1 MKPIISH
8 LTNNIHPPKKLPLF
22 QEGDHSGKDITNR
35 IELKK
40 RVCIVV
46 GNHLAGQFH
55 TNSKRV
61 LNLPVF
67 WIKASN
73 KNGLV

>member
-8 LTNNIHPPKKLPLF
+8 LTNNIHPPPQKLPLF

-40 RVCIVV
+40 RVVV

-61 LNLPVF
+61 LNLPCFGSKQATKMV
-67 WIKASN
+67 
-73 KNGLV
+73 